1 MNNTLSKVMYEIAL
15 HCGRALPMVGHRSGL
30 DTVTTPSAAG
40 IFIWVVIISCYLR
53 VLSFT
58 YPVGRGGV
66 HFNTRVWENLN
77 SIKREQIS
85 PFFSSQ
91 IDKTIVIAYQLA

>member
-15 HCGRALPMVGHRSGL
+15 HSGRALPMVGHRSGQN
-30 DTVTTPSAAG
+30 TVTTLLAAG
-40 IFIWVVIISCYLR
+40 IFIWVVIISCYLW

-66 HFNTRVWENLN
+66 HFNTRVWEKFELDQ
-77 SIKREQIS
+77 KRANITFL
-85 PFFSSQ
+85 FF
-91 IDKTIVIAYQLA
+91 TN